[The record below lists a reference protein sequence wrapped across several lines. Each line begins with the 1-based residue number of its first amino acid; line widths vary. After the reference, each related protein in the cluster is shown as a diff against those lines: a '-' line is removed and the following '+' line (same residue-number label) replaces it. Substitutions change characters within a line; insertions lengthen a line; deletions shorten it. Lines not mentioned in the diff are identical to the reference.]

1 MDIQQLFLSLPY
13 RVDVNTIAVL
23 NHSIKNGTQKFSQ
36 TIYGNRHSIR
46 RGMIS
51 IPLTEKMY
59 VLFINRLKFKE
70 CIFNPVDLLPEKAS
84 LSVNGETLYMYDD
97 PELTTAVERAIDGIT
112 FRVGNALIERLS
124 TAGDLDLDS
133 LVSILEVPSILHLIQ
148 KEECLNDSHT
158 IRSQ

>member
-1 MDIQQLFLSLPY
+1 
-13 RVDVNTIAVL
+13 
-23 NHSIKNGTQKFSQ
+23 
-36 TIYGNRHSIR
+36 
-46 RGMIS
+46 
-51 IPLTEKMY
+51 MY